1 MKDIKNGKLVKV
13 GTIAHSQVITAEQF
27 NLLEQTERN
36 INNMLRKG
44 SIVYH
49 KDLKIHGYVIK
60 PPTKNTSDCT
70 IVDLEKEMQGIT
82 AKIKVKEYDL
92 ELQWGGIMNWYK
104 TIKTL
109 RGRSY
114 IFNKNAINKIEQERY
129 KSLQTQ
135 RQFAEALKISRR
147 NYQRM
152 VAGETVG
159 INTAKIIIN
168 KILKKHKTMHTSNYD
183 SYDDLEKEFAYL
195 NGLTAGLKTR
205 EG

>member
-1 MKDIKNGKLVKV
+1 M
-13 GTIAHSQVITAEQF
+13 
-27 NLLEQTERN
+27 
-36 INNMLRKG
+36 
-44 SIVYH
+44 
-49 KDLKIHGYVIK
+49 
-60 PPTKNTSDCT
+60 
-70 IVDLEKEMQGIT
+70 
-82 AKIKVKEYDL
+82 
-92 ELQWGGIMNWYK
+92 QWGGIMNYYK

-152 VAGETVG
+152 VAGKTVG

-168 KILKKHKTMHTSNYD
+168 KILKKHKIMHTSNYD